1 MILLIL
7 AIVFG
12 IAAGLFYVRY
22 RNDEAKERQWTG
34 TLYTLLAA
42 IAFAFLCLFLFW
54 CIFFNED
61 AAVRDHTDIQR
72 EGWERPD
79 HVRVEGLPERAG
91 KEPEAPKPKL
101 PDAYR
106 QQASFRPA
114 SLYPLPEDSLVWLKL
129 YLPAKGRKAAASK
142 LVYRFAMAGKR
153 DTVRVEADSAQVTF
167 VRDTQPSIKVTCQW
181 RIDEYPVLGRQ
192 PSLERIHYRISPPAN
207 VKWITFRPKE

>member
-61 AAVRDHTDIQR
+61 AAIRDHTDTRR
-72 EGWERPD
+72 EGWDRPD
-79 HVRVEGLPERAG
+79 HVRIEGLPERSE
-91 KEPEAPKPKL
+91 KVPDEPKPKL

-106 QQASFRPA
+106 QQATFRPA
-114 SLYPLPEDSLVWLKL
+114 SLYPLPGDSLVWLKL
-129 YLPAKGRKAAASK
+129 YLPAKGRKDAARK

-153 DTVRVEADSAQVTF
+153 DTLQVEADSAQVTF
-167 VRDTQPSIKVTCQW
+167 VRDERPYIKVIRQW
-181 RIDEYPVLGRQ
+181 QIIELPVVGRQ
-192 PSLERIHYRISPPAN
+192 PGNERINYRISPPAN